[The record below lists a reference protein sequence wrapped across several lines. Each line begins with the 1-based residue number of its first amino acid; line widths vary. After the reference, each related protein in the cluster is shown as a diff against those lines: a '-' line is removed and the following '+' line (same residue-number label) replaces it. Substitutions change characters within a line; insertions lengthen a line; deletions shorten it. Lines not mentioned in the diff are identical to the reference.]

1 MENKVQL
8 CGKYS
13 TVMQIVVIVL
23 GVKFLSLTTVITHFK
38 LNLLHS
44 VKMSSFDTLHGA
56 LPWPCCACMTKASRY
71 HNPGAFELQCLPF
84 DITVDL
90 TTRN

>member
-23 GVKFLSLTTVITHFK
+23 GVKFLSLTTVTTDAKQKHLGRKKVRGQSEAICKKAGATK
-38 LNLLHS
+38 
-44 VKMSSFDTLHGA
+44 SFDI
-56 LPWPCCACMTKASRY
+56 S
-71 HNPGAFELQCLPF
+71 
-84 DITVDL
+84 
-90 TTRN
+90 

>member
-1 MENKVQL
+1 MENKVQS

-23 GVKFLSLTTVITHFK
+23 GVKLLSLTTVTTDFK
-38 LNLLHS
+38 LNPLLTLQNEF
-44 VKMSSFDTLHGA
+44 FDTLHGA
-56 LPWPCCACMTKASRY
+56 LPLSRYACATKASRH
-71 HNPGAFELQCLPF
+71 HNLVHLSYKRSPF
-84 DITVDL
+84 DTTVDL

>member
-23 GVKFLSLTTVITHFK
+23 GVKFLSLTAVTTDFK
-38 LNLLHS
+38 LNPLL
-44 VKMSSFDTLHGA
+44 TL
-56 LPWPCCACMTKASRY
+56 
-71 HNPGAFELQCLPF
+71 
-84 DITVDL
+84 
-90 TTRN
+90 